1 MKVLLVTDLYIPV
14 INGVV
19 TSTLSLK
26 KSLEK
31 LGHDIRVLTLSEDDY
46 IDKKNNIYGV
56 SSFNV
61 NKIYPDAR
69 VKLIKDRA
77 VLKKIM
83 EWEPDIIH
91 TQSEF
96 STFRMAK
103 YIAHHL
109 SIPMVHTY
117 HTVYEDYTHY
127 FSPSKLAGR
136 KVVSLLSRKILREA
150 EYIIVPTEKVKQLLA
165 SYEVTQ
171 PIRVI
176 PTGIQLER
184 FNKKMQPQERKKL
197 LEKWGIPDDKFL
209 LLSLGRLGKEKNVE
223 ELIYFVS
230 RLQEDVHL
238 LIVGDGPNRA
248 ELEMYANKLGMSDRV
263 TFTGMIDPLQVAS
276 FYQNANLF
284 VSASTS
290 ETQGLT
296 YIEALASALP
306 ILCRADKAMDD
317 IVIKEKTGFQYHNF
331 EEFEVYLNQMI
342 QNKTLY
348 LNMSAESKTFAHKHY
363 SSEHFGKNVC
373 AIYRKALET
382 YHQEDTIPYTE
393 WE

>member
-1 MKVLLVTDLYIPV
+1 MKVLLVTDLYVPV
-14 INGVV
+14 VNGVV

-26 KSLEK
+26 KSLEN
-31 LGHDIRVLTLSEDDY
+31 LNHDVWVLTLSKEDY
-46 IDKKNNIYGV
+46 IDVEKNIYGV

-150 EYIIVPTEKVKQLLA
+150 EYIIVPTEKVKQLLT

-171 PIRVI
+171 PIVVI
-176 PTGIQLER
+176 PTGIQLEH

-197 LEKWGIPDDKFL
+197 RKKWEIPDNRFL

-223 ELIYFVS
+223 ELIYFIS

-248 ELEMYANKLGMSDRV
+248 ELEIYANKLGMSNRV

-276 FYQNANLF
+276 FYQIADLF

-306 ILCRADKAMDD
+306 ILCRADRAMDD
-317 IVIKEKTGFQYHNF
+317 LVIKKRTGFQYQNF
-331 EEFEVYLNQMI
+331 EEFDMYLNQI
-342 QNKTLY
+342 IHDKALY
-348 LNMSAESKTFAHKHY
+348 LDMSAESRVFAHKHY

-373 AIYRKALET
+373 TVYRKALET
-382 YHQEDTIPYTE
+382 YHQEDAIPYTE